1 MAGSWEARVL
11 PWRAVSVLIAA
22 TFIGNLMASV
32 LMGRSYAGVDSLFF
46 GGIVVCASIATMM
59 LVPLTAR
66 RASISVDGVY
76 RITVTFT
83 AVGLVAIMVF
93 GTAAVP
99 VGGALV
105 QGSAFFLQVLV
116 FLVITQSTQELGLS
130 PLLSFS
136 VGQGLVSGVVFA
148 GNVVGKQVYALFGS
162 GDFVLDVMCGL
173 GLLALFFM
181 LVRRAG
187 EAESAGVRPS
197 ADSPALVE
205 PSGDPVAADPESVV
219 LERATRFAQ
228 SYGLTNRETEVLGYL
243 ARGRTLPYIA
253 DALFVTTGTVKTHT
267 THIYRKLDVNSRQ
280 ELLDQLDAF
289 G

>member
-1 MAGSWEARVL
+1 
-11 PWRAVSVLIAA
+11 
-22 TFIGNLMASV
+22 
-32 LMGRSYAGVDSLFF
+32 
-46 GGIVVCASIATMM
+46 
-59 LVPLTAR
+59 
-66 RASISVDGVY
+66 
-76 RITVTFT
+76 
-83 AVGLVAIMVF
+83 
-93 GTAAVP
+93 
-99 VGGALV
+99 
-105 QGSAFFLQVLV
+105 
-116 FLVITQSTQELGLS
+116 
-130 PLLSFS
+130 
-136 VGQGLVSGVVFA
+136 
-148 GNVVGKQVYALFGS
+148 
-162 GDFVLDVMCGL
+162 MCGL
-173 GLLALFFM
+173 GAALALFFM

-205 PSGDPVAADPESVV
+205 PSGDPGEPVAADPESVV

>member
-1 MAGSWEARVL
+1 M
-11 PWRAVSVLIAA
+11 
-22 TFIGNLMASV
+22 
-32 LMGRSYAGVDSLFF
+32 
-46 GGIVVCASIATMM
+46 
-59 LVPLTAR
+59 
-66 RASISVDGVY
+66 
-76 RITVTFT
+76 
-83 AVGLVAIMVF
+83 
-93 GTAAVP
+93 
-99 VGGALV
+99 
-105 QGSAFFLQVLV
+105 
-116 FLVITQSTQELGLS
+116 
-130 PLLSFS
+130 
-136 VGQGLVSGVVFA
+136 
-148 GNVVGKQVYALFGS
+148 NVVGKQVYALFGS

-197 ADSPALVE
+197 ADSPALV
-205 PSGDPVAADPESVV
+205 
-219 LERATRFAQ
+219 ERATRFAQ

>member
-1 MAGSWEARVL
+1 M
-11 PWRAVSVLIAA
+11 
-22 TFIGNLMASV
+22 
-32 LMGRSYAGVDSLFF
+32 
-46 GGIVVCASIATMM
+46 
-59 LVPLTAR
+59 
-66 RASISVDGVY
+66 
-76 RITVTFT
+76 
-83 AVGLVAIMVF
+83 
-93 GTAAVP
+93 
-99 VGGALV
+99 
-105 QGSAFFLQVLV
+105 
-116 FLVITQSTQELGLS
+116 
-130 PLLSFS
+130 
-136 VGQGLVSGVVFA
+136 VFA

-187 EAESAGVRPS
+187 EAESAGVPPS

-205 PSGDPVAADPESVV
+205 PSGDPGEPVAADPESVV

-267 THIYRKLDVNSRQ
+267 THIPPRTPRPTGRVRVGRVLAIYDVSLNTVVHVIRRREARWSR
-280 ELLDQLDAF
+280 L
-289 G
+289 